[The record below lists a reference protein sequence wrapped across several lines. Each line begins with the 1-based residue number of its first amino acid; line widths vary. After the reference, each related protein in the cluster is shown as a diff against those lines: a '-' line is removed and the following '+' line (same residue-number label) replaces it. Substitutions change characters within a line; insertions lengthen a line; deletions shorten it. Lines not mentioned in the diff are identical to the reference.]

1 MRESQ
6 DRIFAEIRQ
15 RDKTV
20 KTRRSDGRLYLSKAQ
35 QFCADATTAITN
47 AHNDAALLHAVHA
60 AISAA
65 GAVCVALGGRRSSDP
80 DHQRA
85 ADLLQEIGG
94 KATDVSG
101 QVRRLRELITKRNAV
116 EYESRLATA
125 REATGVLQKAERFV
139 AWASK
144 TIDAARL

>member
-1 MRESQ
+1 MTAR
-6 DRIFAEIRQ
+6 R
-15 RDKTV
+15 KTV

-35 QFCADATTAITN
+35 QFCAEATTAITN
-47 AHNDAALLHAVHA
+47 ARNDAAMLNAVHA

-65 GAVCVALGGRRSSDP
+65 DAVCVVLGGRRSSDP
-80 DHQRA
+80 DHRRA

-94 KATDVSG
+94 KSTDVSG
-101 QVRRLRELITKRNAV
+101 QVRRLRELITKKNAV
-116 EYESRLATA
+116 EYESRLATT
-125 REATGVLQKAERFV
+125 REATGAVQKAERFV